1 MRLHQFG
8 LRVHYKAFR
17 NLVVHNAV
25 EASPPL
31 GLNMLNIQQEHHA
44 HHSPINPIHY
54 NIIHLSL
61 KGTDY
66 SLVDSGNNNN
76 LETIAKVNY
85 PPYGID
91 FPGGPTGRFTNGRTI
106 ADIMGELLGFDDFIP
121 SFLTVNSSEILKGV
135 NYASGSAGI
144 RQETG
149 KQLGVNLEFSKQLEN
164 HQTIV
169 SRIVDMLGKESA
181 ANHLNKCFYW
191 SVIGSNDY
199 LNNYFMPQS
208 YNTSSQYT
216 PDKYAEALIKQYSQ
230 QIMALYNSGA
240 RKVALN
246 GIGPI
251 GCAPHSTA
259 NYDTKGSLCVDY
271 MNDAVNYFNS
281 RLISLVN
288 QLNNDLAD
296 ARFIYLNAIGF
307 GLEYTASPG
316 FSFELNGCCK
326 VNEHGQCVPNETPCS
341 FRTLNLFWDLFHPT
355 EISNKLSATASY
367 LTLKNIL

>member
-1 MRLHQFG
+1 MA
-8 LRVHYKAFR
+8 YKTK
-17 NLVVHNAV
+17 L
-25 EASPPL
+25 
-31 GLNMLNIQQEHHA
+31 
-44 HHSPINPIHY
+44 
-54 NIIHLSL
+54 HLSIFL
-61 KGTDY
+61 LLIVTFCEQDHVHGEPKVPCYFIFGD

-149 KQLGVNLEFSKQLEN
+149 KQLGVNLELSRQLEN
-164 HQTIV
+164 HQSIV
-169 SRIVDMLGKESA
+169 SRIVDMLGNESV

-199 LNNYFMPQS
+199 LNNYFMPQY

-230 QIMALYNSGA
+230 QIMKLYNSGA

-281 RLISLVN
+281 LLISLVN

-307 GLEYTASPG
+307 GSENIASPA
-316 FSFELNGCCK
+316 
-326 VNEHGQCVPNETPCS
+326 V
-341 FRTLNLFWDLFHPT
+341 RTRDGKNLFLDL
-355 EISNKLSATASY
+355 ILSEVFATAD
-367 LTLKNIL
+367 T

>member
-1 MRLHQFG
+1 M
-8 LRVHYKAFR
+8 
-17 NLVVHNAV
+17 
-25 EASPPL
+25 
-31 GLNMLNIQQEHHA
+31 A
-44 HHSPINPIHY
+44 HKTKL
-54 NIIHLSL
+54 HLSIFL
-61 KGTDY
+61 LLIVTFCEQDHVHGEPKVPCYFIFGD

-121 SFLTVNSSEILKGV
+121 SFLTVNSSEILRGV

-149 KQLGVNLEFSKQLEN
+149 KQLGVNLELSKQLEN

-169 SRIVDMLGKESA
+169 SRIVDMLGSKSA

-199 LNNYFMPQS
+199 LNNYFMPQY

-230 QIMALYNSGA
+230 QIM
-240 RKVALN
+240 
-246 GIGPI
+246 
-251 GCAPHSTA
+251 
-259 NYDTKGSLCVDY
+259 DTKGSLCVDY

-307 GLEYTASPG
+307 GSEYTASPG

-355 EISNKLSATASY
+355 EISNKLSATSSY
-367 LTLKNIL
+367 LTLNNIL

>member
-1 MRLHQFG
+1 M
-8 LRVHYKAFR
+8 
-17 NLVVHNAV
+17 
-25 EASPPL
+25 
-31 GLNMLNIQQEHHA
+31 A
-44 HHSPINPIHY
+44 HKTKL
-54 NIIHLSL
+54 HLSIFL
-61 KGTDY
+61 LLIVTFCEQDHVHGEPKVPCYFIFGD

-76 LETIAKVNY
+76 LETVAKVNY

-91 FPGGPTGRFTNGRTI
+91 FPGGPTGRFTNGRTLGFKLS
-106 ADIMGELLGFDDFIP
+106 AQLLLTGELLGFDDFIP
-121 SFLTVNSSEILKGV
+121 SFLTVLNSSEILKGV

-149 KQLGVNLEFSKQLEN
+149 KQLGVNLELSKQLEN

-169 SRIVDMLGKESA
+169 SRIVDMLGNESA
-181 ANHLNKCFYW
+181 ANHLNQCFYW
-191 SVIGSNDY
+191 SVTGSNDY
-199 LNNYFMPQS
+199 LNNYFMPQY

-216 PDKYAEALIKQYSQ
+216 PDKYAEELIKQYSQ
-230 QIMALYNSGA
+230 QIMTLYNSGA
-240 RKVALN
+240 RKVAVN

-251 GCAPHSTA
+251 GCAPYSTA

-281 RLISLVN
+281 RLVSLVDH
-288 QLNNDLAD
+288 LNNDLAD

-307 GLEYTASPG
+307 GSEYTASPG

-326 VNEHGQCVPNETPCS
+326 VNEHGQCIPNETPCS

-355 EISNKLSATASY
+355 EISNKLSATSSY
-367 LTLKNIL
+367 LTVKNIL

>member
-1 MRLHQFG
+1 M
-8 LRVHYKAFR
+8 
-17 NLVVHNAV
+17 
-25 EASPPL
+25 
-31 GLNMLNIQQEHHA
+31 A
-44 HHSPINPIHY
+44 HKTKL
-54 NIIHLSL
+54 HLSIFL
-61 KGTDY
+61 LLIVTFCEQDHVHGEPKVPCYFIFGD

-106 ADIMGELLGFDDFIP
+106 ADIMGFKLSAQFLLTGELLGFDDFIP
-121 SFLTVNSSEILKGV
+121 SFLTVNSSEILRGV

-149 KQLGVNLEFSKQLEN
+149 KQLGVNLELSKQLEN

-169 SRIVDMLGKESA
+169 SRIVDMLGSKSA

-199 LNNYFMPQS
+199 LNNYFMPQY

-230 QIMALYNSGA
+230 QIMTLYNSGA

-259 NYDTKGSLCVDY
+259 N
-271 MNDAVNYFNS
+271 
-281 RLISLVN
+281 
-288 QLNNDLAD
+288 
-296 ARFIYLNAIGF
+296 
-307 GLEYTASPG
+307 
-316 FSFELNGCCK
+316 
-326 VNEHGQCVPNETPCS
+326 
-341 FRTLNLFWDLFHPT
+341 
-355 EISNKLSATASY
+355 
-367 LTLKNIL
+367 

>member
-1 MRLHQFG
+1 MAHETRLRLPVFLLLIVTFCEQNHVHGEPKVPCYFIFG
-8 LRVHYKAFR
+8 
-17 NLVVHNAV
+17 
-25 EASPPL
+25 
-31 GLNMLNIQQEHHA
+31 
-44 HHSPINPIHY
+44 
-54 NIIHLSL
+54 
-61 KGTDY
+61 D

-91 FPGGPTGRFTNGRTI
+91 FPGGPTGRFTNGRTV

-121 SFLTVNSSEILKGV
+121 SFLTVDSSEILKGV

-149 KQLGVNLEFSKQLEN
+149 KQLGVNLDLSKQLEN

-169 SRIVDMLGKESA
+169 SRIVDMVGIEPA
-181 ANHLNKCFYW
+181 ASHLNKCFYW

-199 LNNYFMPQS
+199 LNNYFIPQY

-216 PDKYAEALIKQYSQ
+216 PDKYADALIKQYSQ
-230 QIMALYNSGA
+230 QIMTLYNSGA

-251 GCAPHSTA
+251 GCAPYSTA
-259 NYDTKGSLCVDY
+259 NYDTKGSLCVDS

-281 RLISLVN
+281 QLKSLVN

-296 ARFIYLNAIGF
+296 AKFIYLNAVGF
-307 GLEYTASPG
+307 GSEYTASPG
-316 FSFELNGCCK
+316 FSFKLNGCCK
-326 VNEHGQCVPNETPCS
+326 ANEHGQCVPNQTPCI
-341 FRTLNLFWDLFHPT
+341 FRSLSLFWDLFHPT
-355 EISNKLSATASY
+355 EVSNKLSALLSY
-367 LTLKNIL
+367 RSLKKIL